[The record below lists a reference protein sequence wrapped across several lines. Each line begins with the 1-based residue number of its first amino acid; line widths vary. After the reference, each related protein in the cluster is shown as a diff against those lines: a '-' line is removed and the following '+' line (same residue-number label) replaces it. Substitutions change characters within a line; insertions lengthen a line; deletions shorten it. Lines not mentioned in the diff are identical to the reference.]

1 MMPLQKQQDI
11 WQETQQQQQQHQHQ
25 QHRYQLTFKDICP
38 KWAERLEQQKQQQ
51 QLPFP
56 LSITWLRWYS
66 QIRESSKCIVGE
78 AHGYSS
84 IYLINCR
91 ECRRFCIKFMYL
103 FLLHWY
109 SRLEK
114 NKNLFVKHWN
124 QKHYRM
130 LASYG
135 DNNNNNNNKGLL
147 SLLLL

>member
-1 MMPLQKQQDI
+1 MMPLQGQQDT
-11 WQETQQQQQQHQHQ
+11 WQYTQQQCE
-25 QHRYQLTFKDICP
+25 LTFKEISP
-38 KWAERLEQQKQQQ
+38 KWAERLEQQNQ

-66 QIRESSKCIVGE
+66 KIRQSSKCIVGE

-84 IYLINCR
+84 IYLLNCR
-91 ECRRFCIKFMYL
+91 ECRRFCMKFMYL

-124 QKHYRM
+124 QKHYRIH
-130 LASYG
+130 AYG
-135 DNNNNNNNKGLL
+135 DNKA
-147 SLLLL
+147 LLLLL

>member
-1 MMPLQKQQDI
+1 MRNHHLLYMMPLQKQQDI
-11 WQETQQQQQQHQHQ
+11 WQETRQQQPQ

-38 KWAERLEQQKQQQ
+38 KWAERLEQQKQQ

-91 ECRRFCIKFMYL
+91 ECKRFCIKFMYL

-124 QKHYRM
+124 QKHYRI

-135 DNNNNNNNKGLL
+135 DNNKGLL
-147 SLLLL
+147 LL

>member
-1 MMPLQKQQDI
+1 MRNHLLYMMPLQKQQDI
-11 WQETQQQQQQHQHQ
+11 WQDTQQQQ
-25 QHRYQLTFKDICP
+25 QHRYQLNFKDICP
-38 KWAERLEQQKQQQ
+38 KWAERLEQQKQQ
-51 QLPFP
+51 LPFP
-56 LSITWLRWYS
+56 LSVMWLRWYS

-135 DNNNNNNNKGLL
+135 DNNKGLL
-147 SLLLL
+147 LL

>member
-1 MMPLQKQQDI
+1 MRNHLLYMMPLQKQQDI
-11 WQETQQQQQQHQHQ
+11 WQETQQQQH

-38 KWAERLEQQKQQQ
+38 KWAERLEQQKQQ
-51 QLPFP
+51 LPFP
-56 LSITWLRWYS
+56 LSVMWLIWWYS

-135 DNNNNNNNKGLL
+135 DNNNNKGLL
-147 SLLLL
+147 LL